1 MTVLVPIND
10 LRITKRL
17 VVNEFFV
24 VNTTAGAAT
33 AATTATFLVTG
44 IVINL
49 NYKDYY

>member
-33 AATTATFLVTG
+33 AATTAFEVFTG
-44 IVINL
+44 IVIYL